1 MVVDTI
7 SDFLLS
13 NNYSNKF
20 IAIDYGLKFIGI
32 AINDPTNIISIPNG
46 TFSEKDFFLNIEQI
60 LISKKIS
67 GIIIGMPYHLDGRE
81 SEMSKKVRLF
91 AKKIEKI
98 TSLPILFI
106 DERLSSKGYKSDKKH
121 ELNSVH
127 EKSACLILDDFLT
140 LYKNSPSGK

>member
-1 MVVDTI
+1 
-7 SDFLLS
+7 
-13 NNYSNKF
+13 
-20 IAIDYGLKFIGI
+20 
-32 AINDPTNIISIPNG
+32 
-46 TFSEKDFFLNIEQI
+46 
-60 LISKKIS
+60 
-67 GIIIGMPYHLDGRE
+67 MPYHLDGRE
-81 SEMSKKVRLF
+81 SEMSKNVRLF

>member
-13 NNYSNKF
+13 NNYSKKF
-20 IAIDYGLKFIGI
+20 IAIDYGLKFIGM
-32 AINDPTNIISIPNG
+32 AISDSTNIISIPYR
-46 TFSEKDFFLNIEQI
+46 TVSEYEFFSNIEQI
-60 LISKKIS
+60 LKSEKIS
-67 GIIIGMPYHLDGRE
+67 GIIIGMPYYLDGRE
-81 SEMSKKVRLF
+81 SEMNFNVRQF

-106 DERLSSKGYKSDKKH
+106 DERLSSKSYKSAKKSK
-121 ELNSVH
+121 LDSVH

-140 LYKNSPSGK
+140 LYRNSPSGK